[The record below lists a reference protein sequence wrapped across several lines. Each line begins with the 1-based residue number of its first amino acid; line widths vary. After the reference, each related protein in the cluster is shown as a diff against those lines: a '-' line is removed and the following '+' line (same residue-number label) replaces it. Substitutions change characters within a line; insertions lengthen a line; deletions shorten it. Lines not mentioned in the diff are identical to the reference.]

1 MSMFKPSVDL
11 YDFVIR
17 QNWHKVSR
25 MYNQKTAQIDIT
37 SSMGFLLMIIEKAG
51 TPSTQLGPRMGME
64 PTSLSRTLKTM
75 EELGY
80 IRREFDRVDKRKVLI
95 YLTEKGVDKRRQTRN
110 LILDYNAKLNA
121 KIPAKK
127 MKTFF
132 EVMNKI
138 EELTDLELVEIN
150 KNIK

>member
-1 MSMFKPSVDL
+1 MFKPKVDL

-25 MYNQKTAQIDIT
+25 MYNQKTAQIGIT

-75 EELGY
+75 EDAGF
-80 IRREFDRVDKRKVLI
+80 IRRELDTVDKRKVLI
-95 YLTEKGVDKRRQTRN
+95 YLTEKGIDKRRQTRD
-110 LILDYNAKLNA
+110 LIVEYNAKLNT
-121 KIPAKK
+121 KIPAGK
-127 MKTFF
+127 MKVFF

-138 EELTDLELVEIN
+138 EELTDLELEN
-150 KNIK
+150 LNSNLK